1 MATHGNSCVVR
12 IKIGLLLCT
21 FATKFLKM
29 VKWFSLGFWELIA
42 RVVLRNRI
50 LMLSIVI
57 LVTILL
63 SLQWKNI
70 KFTHTEANLL
80 PDDNIVNIEYN
91 EFLNRF
97 GEEGNLVVIGVK
109 DDAVFSPY
117 TFAEWTKLMQK
128 LDEAPETEL
137 VVSVSNLQQLQKNDS
152 LSTFELRPFTDPAR
166 VKDSAY
172 LKEKRRELFDK
183 MPFYDGMVFNSR
195 SGSIRSAV
203 YLDKEIINTPIR
215 KDFVIEKLV
224 PAVAEFEG
232 KTGID
237 LRVSG
242 MPYIRTLNAE
252 TILSEIGIFIG
263 AALLVTSLLFYFFF
277 RSFRATLISIVI
289 VIIGVMWSFGV
300 LGLLNYEITVLTA
313 LVPSLIIVIGIPN
326 CIFLTNK
333 YHQEYKVHRNKVKA
347 LQRVTTKIGM
357 ATLMTNLTTAIGFA
371 TFVASNNE
379 LLIEFGVVTSINI
392 MGLFFLCL
400 IVIPI
405 FHSFIPPP
413 KDRHL
418 EHLESSLVISFM
430 GWILRNVKENRFSV
444 YVAAVLLLVI
454 SIIGIY
460 EMRISGSLIEDMP
473 KKTSFFED
481 IVFFEN
487 EFDGVMPLEIM
498 IDSKRKKGVMKMST
512 LRRMDEFQDVI
523 NKIPELS
530 KPLSIVN
537 LVKYSKQAYYN
548 GNPEYYE
555 LPTAQEQSFIL
566 SFAKNSAKDSEGNM
580 MKSYVDSTGQY
591 ARITTFMKDQNGD
604 RIPVIEAK
612 LREEANRI
620 FPASQYNVT
629 ITGKALVFQKGTGYL
644 LDNLLSSLVF
654 AFFLTSLLV
663 AFMFRSVKMVLV
675 SLIPNLLPL
684 MLTAGL
690 MGFLDI
696 PLKPS
701 TILVFGIAF
710 GMSVDD
716 TIRFLAQYREELKKN
731 NWKIRK
737 SVYATFND
745 AGLSMFYTSIV
756 LFFGFS
762 VFMLSSF
769 GGTIALGGLVSI
781 TLFFGMLSNLMLLPS
796 LVLTLNKTLA
806 NQQDFIEPRIDIIEH
821 SDEEIDKLEND
832 GAGR

>member
-1 MATHGNSCVVR
+1 M
-12 IKIGLLLCT
+12 I
-21 FATKFLKM
+21 
-29 VKWFSLGFWELIA
+29 KWFSLGFWELIA
-42 RVVLRNRI
+42 RIVLRNRI
-50 LMLSIVI
+50 LMLSIIVAI
-57 LVTILL
+57 TALL
-63 SLQWKNI
+63 AMQWKNI
-70 KFTHTEANLL
+70 HFTYTEANLL

-91 EFLNRF
+91 AFLNKF
-97 GEEGNLVVIGVK
+97 GEEGNLVIIGVK
-109 DDAVFSPY
+109 DSTIFTPKAYASWSKMMNSLKDSKEV
-117 TFAEWTKLMQK
+117 
-128 LDEAPETEL
+128 DL
-137 VVSVSNLQQLQKNDS
+137 VISLNDLKKLQKNDT
-152 LSTFELRPFTDPAR
+152 LEKFELIPFVDQSKTVD
-166 VKDSAY
+166 KAY
-172 LKEKRRELFDK
+172 LEKIKKELFNDL
-183 MPFYDGMVFNSR
+183 PFYEGLLFNKR
-195 SGSIRSAV
+195 SGSIRSAI
-203 YLDKEIINTPIR
+203 YLDKKIINTPAR
-215 KDFVIEKLV
+215 KDFILEKLV
-224 PAVAEFEG
+224 PAVKIFEEET
-232 KTGID
+232 KID

-263 AALLVTSLLFYFFF
+263 ASLLVTSLLFFFFF
-277 RSFRATLISIVI
+277 RSFRATLISIII
-289 VIIGVMWSFGV
+289 VIIGVMWSFGF

-333 YHQEYKVHRNKVKA
+333 YHQEYKIHRNKVKA
-347 LQRVTTKIGM
+347 LQRVTTKVGM

-371 TFVASNNE
+371 TFAASNNQ
-379 LLIEFGVVTSINI
+379 LLLEFGVVTSINI

-405 FHSFIPPP
+405 FHSYIPPP
-413 KDRHL
+413 KDRHI
-418 EHLESSLVISFM
+418 EHLDRNYVKVFM
-430 GWILRNVKENRFSV
+430 DWILRNVKYNRFSI
-444 YVAAVLLLVI
+444 YVVAVMLLII

-460 EMRISGSLIEDMP
+460 KMRISGSLIEDMP
-473 KKTSFFED
+473 KKAAFFKD
-481 IVFFEN
+481 IVFFEK

-498 IDSKRKKGVMKMST
+498 IDTKRKRGVMKLST
-512 LRRMDEFQDVI
+512 LRRMEELEQTIDE
-523 NKIPELS
+523 IPELS
-530 KPLSIVN
+530 KPISIVN

-555 LPTAQEQSFIL
+555 LPTSQEQTFIL
-566 SFAKNSAKDSEGNM
+566 SYAKNATKDSKDNL

-591 ARITTFMKDQNGD
+591 ARITTFMRDDSGYKMPKIESEILKKANKLFPPDQYK
-604 RIPVIEAK
+604 V
-612 LREEANRI
+612 
-620 FPASQYNVT
+620 S

-663 AFMFRSVKMVLV
+663 AFMFRSFKMVLV

-684 MLTAGL
+684 MLTAGI

-710 GMSVDD
+710 GLSVDD

-737 SVYATFND
+737 SVYATFTD

-769 GGTIALGGLVSI
+769 GGTIALGGLVSL
-781 TLFFGMLSNLMLLPS
+781 TLLFGMLSNLMLLPA

-806 NQQDFIEPRIDIIEH
+806 NEQEFIEPKIDIIERT
-821 SDEEIDKLEND
+821 DEEIDALKKK
-832 GAGR
+832 

>member
-1 MATHGNSCVVR
+1 M
-12 IKIGLLLCT
+12 I
-21 FATKFLKM
+21 
-29 VKWFSLGFWELIA
+29 KWFSLGFWELIA

-50 LMLSIVI
+50 LMLSIIVAI
-57 LVTILL
+57 TALL
-63 SLQWKNI
+63 AMQWKNI
-70 KFTHTEANLL
+70 HFTYTEANLL
-80 PDDNIVNIEYN
+80 PDDNIVNIEYKA
-91 EFLNRF
+91 FLNKF
-97 GEEGNLVVIGVK
+97 GEEGNLVIIGVK
-109 DDAVFSPY
+109 DSTIFTPKAYASWSKMMNSLKDSKEV
-117 TFAEWTKLMQK
+117 
-128 LDEAPETEL
+128 DL
-137 VVSVSNLQQLQKNDS
+137 VISLNDLKKLQKNDT
-152 LSTFELRPFTDPAR
+152 LEKFELVPFVDQSKTVD
-166 VKDSAY
+166 KAY
-172 LKEKRRELFDK
+172 LEKIKKELFNDL
-183 MPFYDGMVFNSR
+183 PFYEGLLFNKR
-195 SGSIRSAV
+195 SGSIRSAI
-203 YLDKEIINTPIR
+203 YLDKKIINTPAR
-215 KDFVIEKLV
+215 KDFILEKLV
-224 PAVAEFEG
+224 PAVKIFEEET
-232 KTGID
+232 KID

-263 AALLVTSLLFYFFF
+263 ASLLVTSLLFFFFF
-277 RSFRATLISIVI
+277 RSFRATLISIII
-289 VIIGVMWSFGV
+289 VIIGVMWSFGF

-333 YHQEYKVHRNKVKA
+333 YHQEYKIHRNKVKA
-347 LQRVTTKIGM
+347 LQRVTTKVGM

-371 TFVASNNE
+371 TFAASNNQ
-379 LLIEFGVVTSINI
+379 LLLEFGVVTSINI

-405 FHSFIPPP
+405 FHSYIPPP
-413 KDRHL
+413 KDRHI
-418 EHLESSLVISFM
+418 EHLDRNYVKVFM
-430 GWILRNVKENRFSV
+430 DWILRNVKYNRFSI
-444 YVAAVLLLVI
+444 YVVAVMLLII

-460 EMRISGSLIEDMP
+460 KMRISGSLIEDMP
-473 KKTSFFED
+473 KKAAFFKD
-481 IVFFEN
+481 IVFFEK

-498 IDSKRKKGVMKMST
+498 IDTKRKRGVMKLST
-512 LRRMDEFQDVI
+512 LRRMEELEQTIDE
-523 NKIPELS
+523 IPELS
-530 KPLSIVN
+530 KPISIVS

-555 LPTAQEQSFIL
+555 LPTSQEQTFIL
-566 SFAKNSAKDSEGNM
+566 SYAKNATKDSKDNL

-591 ARITTFMKDQNGD
+591 ARITTFMRDDSGDKMPKIESEILKKANKLFPPDQYK
-604 RIPVIEAK
+604 V
-612 LREEANRI
+612 
-620 FPASQYNVT
+620 S

-663 AFMFRSVKMVLV
+663 AFMFRSFKMVLV

-684 MLTAGL
+684 MLTAGI

-710 GMSVDD
+710 GLSVDD

-737 SVYATFND
+737 SVYATFTD

-769 GGTIALGGLVSI
+769 GGTIALGGLVSL
-781 TLFFGMLSNLMLLPS
+781 TLLFGMLSNLMLLPA

-806 NQQDFIEPRIDIIEH
+806 NEQEFIEPKIDIIERT
-821 SDEEIDKLEND
+821 DEEIDALKKK
-832 GAGR
+832 